1 MKRIVLF
8 VCVSFCM
15 VFSHEAMQAQI
26 SKKYKAPT
34 NVNLSNAK
42 KLPMLKAT
50 KNKGVIDASTYDF
63 SKTRNP
69 ITVLS
74 EIPKPVAKA
83 SGVVSAT
90 FDANSMKTRDAT
102 LRFYGL
108 YDGKTLSIAN
118 MRRRS
123 NEKIVLDFNALK
135 GKTYRITL
143 KFTASFDSSKY
154 GALVTDVQLNGA
166 VYKAT
171 FKIDEGENTIDFL
184 TQSTYT
190 GNQSIFMLSYAGLR
204 SKGDYME
211 GNYDFKIKEVKV
223 RQLED

>member
-1 MKRIVLF
+1 MLHIAHVAYVTLRELQLNFLKHNKMKRIGLL
-8 VCVSFCM
+8 VSVSLCM
-15 VFSHEAMQAQI
+15 FFSHLAMQAQI
-26 SKKYKAPT
+26 NKKYKTPT

-69 ITVLS
+69 ITPLS

-83 SGVVSAT
+83 SGVMSAT
-90 FDANSMKTRDAT
+90 FDANTMKARNAK

-108 YDGKTLSIAN
+108 YDGETMSVAK

-123 NEKIVLDFNALK
+123 NEKIVLDFKALE

-143 KFTASFDSSKY
+143 KFDARFDVDRY
-154 GALVTDVQLNGA
+154 GTLITEVQLNGA
-166 VYKAT
+166 AYNAS
-171 FKIDEGENTIDFL
+171 FKINEGENTLDFL
-184 TQSTYT
+184 TQSAW
-190 GNQSIFMLSYAGLR
+190 SLSL
-204 SKGDYME
+204 
-211 GNYDFKIKEVKV
+211 IHI
-223 RQLED
+223 